1 MRKIKKYQSPSG
13 SLPKRRLKFTPE
25 QIAQFESS
33 FQNKGMNNSEGQ
45 KLKEESIQAQQHQE
59 QEKRKEEARIRSRSE
74 RPHAIKRKATPA
86 ERLRGGG
93 DEYEQTTQVIG
104 MSGRDPLLGTIFDLY
119 VGGKGAESLFKS
131 GSWLYNNGKI
141 IQKSIPY
148 NSENF
153 YRAVGKDA
161 IKDAQKSGIIRSS
174 SKEYQHNPYF
184 SHGRQF
190 WTGERVI
197 EGRQGPVQWVKA
209 KGPNGEYNLDD
220 IIKPGEKNLSSGYVP
235 TEVFP
240 YSNGSTQ
247 VLTEGFSY
255 WKKHPIVG
263 WREYK
268 FKQGGKMN
276 TLQFLKN
283 GSGIHIKKKNRG
295 KFTDYCG
302 GKVTDE
308 CIRRAKASGNPTL
321 VKRATFA
328 DNARHWKHK
337 NGGKAFV
344 EGVNVLD
351 SNPKAYKYVKKKY
364 KMRMA
369 QDGTKFDWAST
380 LGNVGS
386 SILQGYFQNKKIS
399 REAEAAKA
407 MNKLTSQDFFNIY
420 NQKLQEA
427 KQQEEQQAKA
437 IEAMTGTTINSSN
450 IVAANNAWK
459 NASGEYAAL
468 KNNVDQ
474 QNRAIDAQ
482 VQAQKSNI
490 WGNAI
495 SGVMQQ
501 GVGLLSNYLNNKK
514 SSNITTGITTPSITA
529 PSYNYFSAPKKFGT
543 FNNDG
548 SMNLGYNMTYSID
561 KGIQTKKW
569 SDDIFNKSYADYLK

>member
-1 MRKIKKYQSPSG
+1 
-13 SLPKRRLKFTPE
+13 
-25 QIAQFESS
+25 
-33 FQNKGMNNSEGQ
+33 MN
-45 KLKEESIQAQQHQE
+45 I
-59 QEKRKEEARIRSRSE
+59 
-74 RPHAIKRKATPA
+74 
-86 ERLRGGG
+86 
-93 DEYEQTTQVIG
+93 
-104 MSGRDPLLGTIFDLY
+104 
-119 VGGKGAESLFKS
+119 
-131 GSWLYNNGKI
+131 
-141 IQKSIPY
+141 
-148 NSENF
+148 
-153 YRAVGKDA
+153 
-161 IKDAQKSGIIRSS
+161 
-174 SKEYQHNPYF
+174 
-184 SHGRQF
+184 
-190 WTGERVI
+190 
-197 EGRQGPVQWVKA
+197 
-209 KGPNGEYNLDD
+209 
-220 IIKPGEKNLSSGYVP
+220 
-235 TEVFP
+235 
-240 YSNGSTQ
+240 
-247 VLTEGFSY
+247 
-255 WKKHPIVG
+255 
-263 WREYK
+263 
-268 FKQGGKMN
+268 
-276 TLQFLKN
+276 LQFLKN

-364 KMRMA
+364 KMHQKGGNLVTNYIKAIENPNRVGWNGKVWQA
-369 QDGTKFDWAST
+369 PNLKGYDVNQRGYGIDINTNQSAKKLTNGRPGRWITDAEATKLMNDHISYITNAANKHIKGFNKLSPQRQAALLGMLYRGDSVNKSGINYLVGDDKKFFTSIGNYYRSKGLNERANNSDKFFGKYLQKGGSIDWTST
-380 LGNVGS
+380 LANVGS
-386 SILQGYFQNKKIS
+386 SILQGYFQNEKIS
-399 REAEAAKA
+399 KEAEAAKA
-407 MNKLTSQDFFNIY
+407 TNKLTSQDFFNIY

-437 IEAMTGTTINSSN
+437 IEAMTGTAINSSN

-482 VQAQKSNI
+482 AQAQKSNI

-501 GVGLLSNYLNNKK
+501 GVGLLNNYLNKK
-514 SSNITTGITTPSITA
+514 SSNITTGITTPSITT
-529 PSYNYFSAPKKFGT
+529 PSYNYFSTPKKFGT

-548 SMNLGYNMTYSID
+548 SMNFGYNMTWSPD

>member
-1 MRKIKKYQSPSG
+1 
-13 SLPKRRLKFTPE
+13 
-25 QIAQFESS
+25 
-33 FQNKGMNNSEGQ
+33 
-45 KLKEESIQAQQHQE
+45 
-59 QEKRKEEARIRSRSE
+59 
-74 RPHAIKRKATPA
+74 
-86 ERLRGGG
+86 
-93 DEYEQTTQVIG
+93 
-104 MSGRDPLLGTIFDLY
+104 
-119 VGGKGAESLFKS
+119 
-131 GSWLYNNGKI
+131 
-141 IQKSIPY
+141 
-148 NSENF
+148 
-153 YRAVGKDA
+153 
-161 IKDAQKSGIIRSS
+161 
-174 SKEYQHNPYF
+174 
-184 SHGRQF
+184 
-190 WTGERVI
+190 
-197 EGRQGPVQWVKA
+197 
-209 KGPNGEYNLDD
+209 
-220 IIKPGEKNLSSGYVP
+220 
-235 TEVFP
+235 
-240 YSNGSTQ
+240 
-247 VLTEGFSY
+247 
-255 WKKHPIVG
+255 
-263 WREYK
+263 
-268 FKQGGKMN
+268 MN

-369 QDGTKFDWAST
+369 QEGAKFDWTST
-380 LGNVGS
+380 LANVGS

-399 REAEAAKA
+399 KEAEAAKA
-407 MNKLTSQDFFNIY
+407 INKLTSKDLFNIY

-474 QNRAIDAQ
+474 QNRAIDAEA
-482 VQAQKSNI
+482 QAQKSNI

-501 GVGLLSNYLNNKK
+501 GVGLLGNYLNNKK

-529 PSYNYFSAPKKFGT
+529 PSYNYFNAPKKFGT

-548 SMNLGYNMTYSID
+548 SMNLGYNMTWSTD

-569 SDDIFNKSYADYLK
+569 SDGIFNKSYTDYLK